1 MAIDGVSKTML
12 AAQVVEYNQPY
23 RITNIPTPTSL
34 SPHDLLLKVKVASLC
49 HTDSMVS
56 SGVFSTKLPCTA
68 SHEGCGEI
76 IALGSSVTDFKHG
89 DRVMAGL
96 PLHRCGHC
104 ADCLGPEEFWH
115 YCPNLTGHVGVT
127 TDGAFAE
134 YMVVDARESS
144 KIPDKVSYETAAPM
158 ACAGIT
164 IWGGLVR
171 AGLKAG
177 ETVALVGAG
186 GGLGHL
192 GCQFARAMG
201 LQIVGI
207 DARDEGLELARNSG
221 AHVVVDA
228 RRGKEKT
235 IEEVKK
241 VTNGNGV
248 DSAITLSDAP
258 DAAALACAVTKMHGT
273 MIQIAQPTN
282 VSVPFAELIFRDIR
296 IHGSLIAPRY
306 EAQRMLDFVAE
317 HNITVKTNPFY
328 GLEEIPKLVELAHGG
343 KMAGKGV
350 VVVDE
355 DETKKEKAR
364 REGR

>member
-1 MAIDGVSKTML
+1 
-12 AAQVVEYNQPY
+12 
-23 RITNIPTPTSL
+23 
-34 SPHDLLLKVKVASLC
+34 
-49 HTDSMVS
+49 MVS

-76 IALGSSVTDFKHG
+76 VALGSSVTDFKQG

-115 YCPNLTGHVGVT
+115 YCPNLKGHVGVT

-144 KIPDKVSYETAAPM
+144 KIPEKVSYETAAPM

-221 AHVVVDA
+221 AHVVIDA
-228 RRGKEKT
+228 RKGKEKT

-273 MIQIAQPTN
+273 MIQIAQVRQFPL
-282 VSVPFAELIFRDIR
+282 SI
-296 IHGSLIAPRY
+296 SLT
-306 EAQRMLDFVAE
+306 FVTL
-317 HNITVKTNPFY
+317 HSW
-328 GLEEIPKLVELAHGG
+328 
-343 KMAGKGV
+343 
-350 VVVDE
+350 D
-355 DETKKEKAR
+355 
-364 REGR
+364 